1 MKELLLRDLETNSK
15 QNGFLLQN
23 IVARYQQSEDVATLF
38 ALEEYDKKLNA
49 ATIQEA
55 RAAPISTRTTT

>member
-15 QNGFLLQN
+15 QNGFLLLN
-23 IVARYQQSEDVATLF
+23 IYSRYQQSEDVATLF
-38 ALEEYDKKLNA
+38 GLEEYYKKLTA

-55 RAAPISTRTTT
+55 ARPISTRTTT